1 MKDKNNEGIDVQLIS
16 EKDIINQLQFTA
28 GSSLFL
34 GKYTLKEMFLII
46 EKIGLVKT
54 ANKIGFTELK
64 IDLESPDVS
73 TQRLTIYN
81 KYKNKNNLIVDL
93 LVSIEDFEP
102 HQHNIDFFGP
112 ERLKYLTIEWL
123 TLQNPKAN
131 FTQEKRKL
139 PGQKF
144 PGLGIKKE
152 LYILFRA
159 MGRDL
164 KVDGIQAK
172 PQFFHNAMMYK
183 DYFKFT
189 NPEKEGEFRA
199 VYQKFI
205 EELGFYNLS
214 WAVYENC
221 IKYGFLRKNYAWKCG
236 SQLFPLRKRTINYF
250 NSSDYKRKVEESK
263 KRWFKSLKLKSS
275 CLANISV

>member
-1 MKDKNNEGIDVQLIS
+1 MKDNNDKDMDIQLIS
-16 EKDIINQLQFTA
+16 EKDVINQLQFTE

-46 EKIGLVKT
+46 EKVGLVKK
-54 ANKIGFTELK
+54 ANKIGFAEIK
-64 IDLESPDVS
+64 IDLESPDVA

-93 LVSIEDFEP
+93 LVSIENFEP
-102 HQHNIDFFGP
+102 HQHNIPFFGP
-112 ERLKYLTIEWL
+112 ERVKYLTIEWL
-123 TLQNPKAN
+123 TLQNPKAK
-131 FTQEKRKL
+131 FTDDKRRL

-159 MGRDL
+159 LGRDL

-183 DYFKFT
+183 DYFKFI

-221 IKYGFLRKNYAWKCG
+221 IKYGFLRKTYSWKCE
-236 SQLFPLRKRTINYF
+236 SQLFPLRKRTIDYF
-250 NSSDYKRKVEESK
+250 NSKNYKKRVEESRAK
-263 KRWFKSLKLKSS
+263 WLKVLKLKSS
-275 CLANISV
+275 CLAKIIV